1 MKTIVAFCLS
11 FLFVGSVASAQQ
23 LTKRDKVERILTL
36 TRVSG
41 DAITAQIKNMMTA
54 AMPSAMPPEQ
64 KARMQEANQKIET
77 LMKTVAEKMRPL
89 YVDLYAETFTDQE
102 IDGMLAFYES
112 TAGKAMID
120 KQPLIMS
127 KVMAA
132 LMPEIQRLAKEA
144 AAN

>member
-1 MKTIVAFCLS
+1 
-11 FLFVGSVASAQQ
+11 
-23 LTKRDKVERILTL
+23 
-36 TRVSG
+36 
-41 DAITAQIKNMMTA
+41 MMTA
-54 AMPSAMPPEQ
+54 AIPSAMPPEQ
-64 KARMQEANQKIET
+64 KARMQEANQKLET

-89 YVDLYAETFTDQE
+89 YIDLYDETFTDQE
-102 IDGMLAFYES
+102 IDGILVFYES

-120 KQPLIMS
+120 KQPLIMT